1 MKNLFKIDYN
11 GDTICSDENYC
22 SGDYSTSSIDISL
35 INDNGTKVKD
45 IATLHV
51 GKKITLNI
59 QGKKCEDYIG
69 FKNPVRDGT
78 FFIDS
83 EGKYFISNLEASL
96 ISLFPEEPSEYTD
109 LVGTYTA
116 SGTWTAPENGYFQ
129 IELYGASGNGGN
141 YRSYA
146 GGGGGG
152 GGCCVIS
159 RVKLNQGDTIVYT
172 LGAVG
177 NNSQAS
183 ITSTIENETYDTMI
197 AYNATNGTNA
207 DSSDAGKGGEGGLAA
222 NGNYANHNGSDGSDG
237 TQGNILSPGAG
248 GAGGASGYDGG
259 NNGGN
264 GGTPSSF
271 MGSATEPETGLP
283 GFMKIYRG
291 NTNI

>member
-1 MKNLFKIDYN
+1 MSNRFLVEYCGTEIYTNDASGNTITVCYMDEGNTITSELAYLTPGNEMTLLTRGKQTAENLCFIPVDGGTGFLRLDCKNKILKD
-11 GDTICSDENYC
+11 
-22 SGDYSTSSIDISL
+22 DIL
-35 INDNGTKVKD
+35 
-45 IATLHV
+45 L
-51 GKKITLNI
+51 
-59 QGKKCEDYIG
+59 
-69 FKNPVRDGT
+69 R
-78 FFIDS
+78 
-83 EGKYFISNLEASL
+83 L
-96 ISLFPEEPSEYTD
+96 ISLFPSEPTAYTD
-109 LVGTYTA
+109 LVGTYTS

-177 NNSQAS
+177 NNSQAA

-207 DSSDAGKGGEGGLAA
+207 SSSAGEGGEGGLAA
-222 NGNYANHNGSDGSDG
+222 NGNYANYNGSDGSDG
-237 TQGNILSPGAG
+237 TQGSSLRPGAG

-259 NNGGN
+259 NDGGN
-264 GGTPSSF
+264 GGTPGGF
-271 MGSATEPETGLP
+271 TGSATDPGTGLP